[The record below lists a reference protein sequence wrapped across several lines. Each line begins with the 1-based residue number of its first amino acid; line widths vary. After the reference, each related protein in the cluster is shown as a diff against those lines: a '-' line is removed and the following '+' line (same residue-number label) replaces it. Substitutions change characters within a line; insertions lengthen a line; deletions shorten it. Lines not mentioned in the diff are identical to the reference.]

1 MGTSIRNSKPLL
13 FASLGLTGGVVGAL
27 AGELVPSFR
36 GSAVGLIATTS
47 AWSAFC
53 GGVIAVAL
61 FAASELYHRRRGFY
75 SIQAL
80 RYLRAGAIG
89 GAIAGAVAQ
98 AIYGTQFVP
107 PDVQNLILRPLCWGL
122 MGAILG
128 WRLAS
133 TIPNL
138 SAVRAAI
145 AGGIGGTLGGVAF
158 LIAGA
163 FLPETF
169 GRMAGIGALGVALG
183 LAIVVVDSLFREA
196 TIEIIWAPKEITT
209 VALGRVPVTIGGG
222 DDHIHVAGLPQNAA
236 GVVIDQG
243 KIQYVDTVSG
253 RRTDLRDGSK
263 IKIGPIEVVV
273 HATH

>member
-1 MGTSIRNSKPLL
+1 MIRNNKPLL
-13 FASLGLTGGVVGAL
+13 FASLGLAGGAVGAL
-27 AGELVPSFR
+27 AGELVPDIGRSLL
-36 GSAVGLIATTS
+36 GVIVQTS

-53 GGVIAVAL
+53 GGFIAVAL

-75 SIQAL
+75 SKQAL
-80 RYLRAGAIG
+80 RYFRAGVVG

-98 AIYGTQFVP
+98 ALYGTQFLSP
-107 PDVQNLILRPLCWGL
+107 EVQNFLLRPLCWGL

-133 TIPNL
+133 TIPNHG
-138 SAVRAAI
+138 AIRASI

-158 LIAGA
+158 LIAGE
-163 FLPETF
+163 FLPWTF
-169 GRMAGIGALGVALG
+169 GRMAGIGALGAALG

-196 TIEIIWAPKEITT
+196 TLEIIWGPKEITT
-209 VALGRVPVTIGGG
+209 VALGSVPVTIGGG
-222 DDHIHVAGLPQNAA
+222 DDHIHVAGLAQNAA
-236 GVVIDQG
+236 GVVIEQG

-253 RRTDLRDGSK
+253 QRTDLRDGSK

-273 HATH
+273 HASR